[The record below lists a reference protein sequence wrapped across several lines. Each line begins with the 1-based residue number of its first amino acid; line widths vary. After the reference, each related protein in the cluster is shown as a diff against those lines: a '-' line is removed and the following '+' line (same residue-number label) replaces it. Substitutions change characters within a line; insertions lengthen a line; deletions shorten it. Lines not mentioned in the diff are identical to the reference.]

1 MVFLRGCGSCAYA
14 RDVTRPGD
22 ARRHLTI
29 VLAAAVLV
37 LVVGTWSSTD
47 NLDFDS
53 AASHAAEIESVP
65 SLILATSDRPILS
78 SHAKHSESQRGLWVT
93 TPIRPAVNPA
103 VSVLGSVHSS
113 PLMLS
118 AGPLADG
125 HSGRGP
131 PSFSEP

>member
-1 MVFLRGCGSCAYA
+1 
-14 RDVTRPGD
+14 
-22 ARRHLTI
+22 LTI

-37 LVVGTWSSTD
+37 LVVGTRSSTD
-47 NLDFDS
+47 NLDSDS
-53 AASHAAEIESVP
+53 AASHASEIESVP
-65 SLILATSDRPILS
+65 SLILVTSDRPILS
-78 SHAKHSESQRGLWVT
+78 SHAKLSEGQRGLWVT

-103 VSVLGSVHSS
+103 LSVLGSVHSS

-118 AGPLADG
+118 AAPVADG

>member
-1 MVFLRGCGSCAYA
+1 
-14 RDVTRPGD
+14 
-22 ARRHLTI
+22 LTT

-37 LVVGTWSSTD
+37 LVVGTRSSTD

-53 AASHAAEIESVP
+53 ASNAAEIESVQ

-78 SHAKHSESQRGLWVT
+78 SHAKLSEGQRGLWVT
-93 TPIRPAVNPA
+93 TPIRPAINPA

-118 AGPLADG
+118 AGPVADG

-131 PSFSEP
+131 PSFSES

>member
-1 MVFLRGCGSCAYA
+1 M
-14 RDVTRPGD
+14 TRPGD

-37 LVVGTWSSTD
+37 LVVGTRSTD
-47 NLDFDS
+47 NLDFDP

-78 SHAKHSESQRGLWVT
+78 SHAKPSEGQRGLWVT
-93 TPIRPAVNPA
+93 TPIRPAINPA
-103 VSVLGSVHSS
+103 VSVLGSVHAS

-118 AGPLADG
+118 AGPVADG
-125 HSGRGP
+125 HSGRDP
-131 PSFSEP
+131 PPFSEP